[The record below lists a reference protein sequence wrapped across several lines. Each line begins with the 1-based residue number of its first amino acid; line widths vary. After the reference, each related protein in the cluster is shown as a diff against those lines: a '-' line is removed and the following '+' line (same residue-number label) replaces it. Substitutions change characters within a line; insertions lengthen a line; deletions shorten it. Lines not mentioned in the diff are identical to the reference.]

1 MERFIIGVILLLS
14 CFVGP
19 VMAQDAAQVQAEAT
33 TEVKSEATT
42 EVKSEATTEATTEVK
57 SEAKSGCMMV
67 QNVYVVL
74 DKSDEKSTSYVKWF
88 NTGIPL
94 DSGTGVRQEKSS
106 VFANGKVGKNSIVIS
121 FVAAATGESQLR
133 RKSWFGMRDQAVVVV
148 RDGRIVYLADF
159 VKGVPTLSE
168 VTEKCF

>member
-19 VMAQDAAQVQAEAT
+19 VMAQDAAQVQAQGKAEA
-33 TEVKSEATT
+33 
-42 EVKSEATTEATTEVK
+42 K
-57 SEAKSGCMMV
+57 SEAKSEVKAEANSGCMKV
-67 QNVYVVL
+67 QKVYVVL
-74 DKSDEKSTSYVKWF
+74 DKSDEKSTNYVKWF

-94 DSGTGVRQEKSS
+94 DSGTGVRQERSS

-121 FVAAATGESQLR
+121 FVASAKGESQLR
-133 RKSWFGMRDQAVVVV
+133 KKSWFGMRDQAVVVV
-148 RDGRIVYLADF
+148 RDGRIVYTADF
-159 VKGVPTLSE
+159 VKGIPTLSE